1 MKHVFHRMLDD
12 ISLITRTKR
21 ISILLLR
28 DPGFSWVL
36 IGQPTHLGMAIVSL
50 IFTLPTLL
58 LCLGMCE
65 REKILNPMAHLNSI
79 YHSSFLG
86 VLLNIWRDNP
96 YATVH
101 ATDILVLLTQAL
113 MVACLQKIDLLPHLG
128 SHIVHTLNVQVRN

>member
-1 MKHVFHRMLDD
+1 M
-12 ISLITRTKR
+12 
-21 ISILLLR
+21 
-28 DPGFSWVL
+28 L

-58 LCLGMCE
+58 LCLGVCE
-65 REKILNPMAHLNSI
+65 REKILNPMARLNSI

-113 MVACLQKIDLLPHLG
+113 MVSCLQKIDLLSHLG